1 MARTPTSKPVTH
13 IGSAHARTDALTL
26 RGKDTL
32 ADIVGVK
39 TFSESFFFIVTG
51 VMPDAG
57 QTVCFDACLNI
68 LMDHGLT
75 PGAMVARIVE
85 DSVPEDM
92 QVAIAAGLLTVANR
106 HVGTMAGAGRL
117 LQEAIQSGEAPE
129 AWAARTAARFRDQ
142 KRRVPGFGHPHYSPE
157 DPRATRL
164 FEVAMGAGCE
174 GRAIALLKTLG
185 AEVDRALGRHLT
197 LNVTGAMAAVLTEI
211 GFPVEA
217 MRGVAVVGRAAGL
230 VAHIYEEKQDGLTR
244 ALLEMAD
251 REFTPGADGGG
262 PPT

>member
-1 MARTPTSKPVTH
+1 MARKPASKPVTH
-13 IGSAHARTDALTL
+13 IGSAHARTDVLTMRGRDTL
-26 RGKDTL
+26 RE
-32 ADIVGVK
+32 IVGVK
-39 TFSESFFFIVTG
+39 SFSETFYFIVTG
-51 VMPDAG
+51 TMPDAR
-57 QTVCFDACLNI
+57 QTVCFDACLTI

-92 QVAIAAGLLTVANR
+92 QVPIAAGLLTVANR

-117 LQEAIQSGEAPE
+117 LAEAMGSDEAPE

-142 KRRVPGFGHPHYSPE
+142 KRRVPGFGHPHYYPE
-157 DPRATRL
+157 DPRAARL
-164 FEVAMGAGCE
+164 FEVALEAGCE
-174 GRAIALLKTLG
+174 GRAIGLLKMLND
-185 AEVDRALGRHLT
+185 AIDAALGRHFT

-230 VAHIYEEKQDGLTR
+230 VGHIYEEKQNGLTR
-244 ALLEMAD
+244 SLLDMAD
-251 REFTPGADGGG
+251 REFTPDADGGDG
-262 PPT
+262 TA